1 MPDTH
6 QPISPKR
13 LAANRANA
21 QHSTG
26 PRTPEGKVRSAR
38 NAYQH
43 GFTASTFS
51 VVRLEDLHEVDHL
64 KQDLVHDFQPVN
76 SQEMFALER
85 IAVAQ
90 QALLRAAR
98 LEAGLFTNALDEAL
112 DQRDEPMVLLDPDLT
127 RDLEV
132 TRQQNRNYILA
143 FGFHRMAQRSNTWLL
158 FLRYQAQTERHYRRA
173 LEEFERLKDLRPE
186 LPNEPIAEA
195 QPEETEPGSPPGET
209 NQTNPSAA
217 SPPPPSSP
225 DPQPPG
231 PVLPPLAAFAPFTA
245 PPSSGPNPRHRAG
258 TAAAPCRVP
267 GSRAPAGVAAGIR

>member
-1 MPDTH
+1 LPDTH
-6 QPISPKR
+6 QPTSPRR

-26 PRTPEGKVRSAR
+26 PRTPEGKARSAR
-38 NAYQH
+38 NAYKH

-51 VVRLEDLHEVDHL
+51 VVRLEDLDEVDRL

-127 RDLEV
+127 HDLEV

-173 LEEFERLKDLRPE
+173 LEEFERLKNLRPE
-186 LPNEPIAEA
+186 LPNEPISEP

-209 NQTNPSAA
+209 NQTNPSA
-217 SPPPPSSP
+217 
-225 DPQPPG
+225 PQPPA
-231 PVLPPLAAFAPFTA
+231 PVLPPPAAFAPFTA
-245 PPSSGPNPRHRAG
+245 PPSFGLNPRHRAG